1 MNNYQE
7 YDAYA
12 LSSDPSF
19 RRWVLDESDGD
30 DAFWADWIEQNP
42 DRAATI
48 EQARAF
54 VTGVHRQYQSSI
66 TAEEVKAGVD
76 RIIARAKSKRTLEPA
91 VIPLNSRRLGW
102 IRWVAAA
109 MLLLAVGLG
118 WQLTRSTS
126 DLKSIATSRSA
137 TSTSPLPL
145 INRTNTA
152 TKPLTILLTDGS
164 VVTLEPGSRLQYPRR
179 FVGKQRAVTLSGE
192 AFFEV
197 ARRPQQPF
205 VVTTNDFTTT
215 VLGTSFRVRSSSP
228 QHRAFVIVRSGKVAV
243 QARLKTG
250 APASVSLNPVI
261 LTRNQQIMAGKQP
274 QQPFVKTPVRDV
286 ELIVNEVNREQVF
299 EDVSVAMVL
308 DALGKQYGVAID
320 YDRASLSRCSV
331 NTSFGQENLR
341 ERLSAVCQAV
351 GATYQIVDDKVLIS
365 SSGCTL

>member
-12 LSSDPSF
+12 LSRDPSF
-19 RRWVLDESDGD
+19 RRWVLDDSPGD
-30 DAFWADWIEQNP
+30 AAFWTNWLGQNP

-54 VTGVHRQYQSSI
+54 ITAVHRQYQSSI

-76 RIIARAKSKRTLEPA
+76 RIVAQAKTERTPEPA

-102 IRWVAAA
+102 IRWAAAA

-118 WQLTRSTS
+118 WQLTRPTS
-126 DLKSIATSRSA
+126 DLKSIATSQSA
-137 TSTSPLPL
+137 TGTSSL

-164 VVTLEPGSRLQYPRR
+164 VVTLEPGGRLQYPRR
-179 FVGKQRAVTLSGE
+179 FVGKQRTVTLTGE

-197 ARRPQQPF
+197 AHRPQQPF

-250 APASVSLNPVI
+250 TPASVNRNPVI
-261 LTRNQQIMAGKQP
+261 LTRNQQITTGKQS
-274 QQPFVKTPVRDV
+274 QQPFVKTPVQDV

-299 EDVSVAMVL
+299 EDVSVAKVF

-320 YDRASLSRCSV
+320 YDRATLSRCSV

-351 GATYQIVDDKVLIS
+351 GATYQIVDDKVLVS